1 MAITVLGTA
10 PKGVFGGGALRV
22 TRPGAAYLPALPKR
36 DKGRSTQ
43 RTNRLASA
51 MLISQ
56 QVSNTNP
63 AQAAEAEFSREN
75 QALPSIKTEKCTKN
89 KA

>member
-43 RTNRLASA
+43 RTNSRASP
-51 MLISQ
+51 MLTSQ
-56 QVSNTNP
+56 QVSRTTP
-63 AQAAEAEFSREN
+63 ADVADAEVSWEN
-75 QALPSIKTEKCTKN
+75 QAFPSTNIEK
-89 KA
+89 